1 MSRRTRGPKP
11 RSTPTTGVRQR
22 APARSQRR
30 APTAPTG
37 GSKRRRKLS
46 ATAGESERVAVW
58 LTRAVAE
65 RLRVHAARERMAIT
79 VAVEEALCAY
89 LAEKGA
95 QAFEDGPTRGE
106 PRGMAV
112 RRRRCVQRR
121 ADGT

>member
-1 MSRRTRGPKP
+1 MGHRTRGLKP
-11 RSTPTTGVRQR
+11 RSTLTTKARER
-22 APARSQRR
+22 AAAGSQRR

-65 RLRVHAARERMAIT
+65 RLRVHAARERMAIS

-95 QAFEDGPTRGE
+95 
-106 PRGMAV
+106 
-112 RRRRCVQRR
+112 R
-121 ADGT
+121 A